1 MINLGGCKVNKYK
14 YFKEGLNILSK
25 NKNYFYYY
33 FISQKNSFIHLDN
46 NFNHTIYIIKANK
59 NKKIK
64 IQNKFVK
71 ISNGFSINNLKN
83 KKILF
88 SYHGTHLLIA
98 GSKGS
103 KNTKIKKTLYKNHY
117 KVKKPWGYE
126 LWINGDKSNH
136 VLKEIFIKKDNK
148 TSLQYHNFKTET
160 NFLYKGKADLFYKK
174 NNKIKNLSVKKKDIS
189 KLGIKNFT
197 TVHVN
202 KKVLH
207 RLKAK
212 SDIKLYEVST
222 NFLDDVIRVSDDTNR
237 KSGRINSEHKR

>member
-14 YFKEGLNILSK
+14 YFERGLNKLSK
-25 NKNYFYYY
+25 NKNYLYYY
-33 FISQKNSFIHLDN
+33 FISEKNSFISLDN
-46 NFNHTIYIIKANK
+46 NLHYTVYFIKTNK

-64 IQNKFVK
+64 IQNKFFK
-71 ISNGFSINNLKN
+71 ISDGYSINNIKN
-83 KKILF
+83 KQIF
-88 SYHGTHLLIA
+88 FPYAGTHLLIA
-98 GSKGS
+98 GSKGN

-117 KVKKPWGYE
+117 RVKKPWGYE
-126 LWINGDKSNH
+126 LWINGEKSNH
-136 VLKEIFIKKDNK
+136 VLKEIFIKKGNK

-160 NFLYKGKADLFYKK
+160 NFLYKGNADLFYKK
-174 NNKIKNLSVKKKDIS
+174 NNKIKNSNVKKKDIS

-207 RLKAK
+207 RLKAN